1 MRKYIMF
8 LVFSLVLALVLVPA
22 YASGYNPDV
31 NISNNFPDTVTV
43 DGSGVISI
51 ASADAPGVTVTP
63 VIIDSPADGIVS
75 ALVSMFGSHI
85 GDVYSVVGSSI
96 FVPSLPWVLAGVV
109 LVVCLWCLFRFGG
122 AVFGRR

>member
-1 MRKYIMF
+1 MRKIIM
-8 LVFSLVLALVLVPA
+8 LFSFVLILSLVLVPA
-22 YASGYNPDV
+22 YASGYYPDV
-31 NISNNFPDTVTV
+31 NISNNFPDTVTI
-43 DGSGVISI
+43 DGTGTVSI

-63 VIIDSPADGIVS
+63 VVIDSPADGIVS
-75 ALVSMFGSHI
+75 ALVSMVGNHV